1 MAIDNLM
8 LPDGDAVYYTEDFRH
23 VLEDH
28 MEYLRTHQSTK
39 AASVNP
45 EYAYVYRNDLFS
57 FLAHINLPVYLHWVT
72 MRMNNWVSPTQFT
85 RDTPMLMLPDPATV
99 QQIKSAHTAGNRVS

>member
-1 MAIDNLM
+1 MTIDNLM

-28 MEYLRTHQSTK
+28 MPYLRTLQTTK
-39 AASVNP
+39 VAPVNP

-57 FLAHINLPVYLHWVT
+57 FLTLINIPAYLQWTT
-72 MRMNNWVSPTQFT
+72 MRMNGWMSPSDFTQ
-85 RDTPMLMLPDPATV
+85 DTEAIMLPDPGTV
-99 QQIKSAHTAGNRVS
+99 QQIKSMHTAGNRIS